1 MRVVARRRQGYTHEV
16 EIDSGHT
23 IVIDEPADRGGAD
36 LGPSPTRA
44 AAAGLAACT
53 AITCEM
59 YGAHKGWEL
68 AAVECEVEIAQG
80 EPGPA
85 HTERG
90 EFGAHSLRLAR
101 PSPAAHLVVRAGER
115 VHDRVEVG
123 AHLQAGEPLVA
134 NDRHDDGELVLGAE
148 ESGELVDEGGAVGA
162 GNDRDAHTQVS
173 LARNGVR
180 SAR

>member
-59 YGAHKGWEL
+59 YAAHKGWEL
-68 AAVECEVEIAQG
+68 GAVECEVEIAQG
-80 EPGPA
+80 RGSVFEEITVTLRVPGPLDEQQL
-85 HTERG
+85 ERLRVIAGKCPVHRALSG
-90 EFGAHSLRLAR
+90 ESE
-101 PSPAAHLVVRAGER
+101 VVI
-115 VHDRVEVG
+115 HDRV
-123 AHLQAGEPLVA
+123 A
-134 NDRHDDGELVLGAE
+134 
-148 ESGELVDEGGAVGA
+148 AV
-162 GNDRDAHTQVS
+162 
-173 LARNGVR
+173 
-180 SAR
+180 

>member
-59 YGAHKGWEL
+59 YADRKDWEL
-68 AAVECEVEIAQG
+68 GQIEVDVEFEYGPSATMRDLVVTLRI
-80 EPGPA
+80 PGPLDDEQRTRLLTIA
-85 HTERG
+85 GKCPVHRALRG
-90 EFGAHSLRLAR
+90 ETDVTIS
-101 PSPAAHLVVRAGER
+101 
-115 VHDRVEVG
+115 DRIQT
-123 AHLQAGEPLVA
+123 A
-134 NDRHDDGELVLGAE
+134 
-148 ESGELVDEGGAVGA
+148 
-162 GNDRDAHTQVS
+162 
-173 LARNGVR
+173 
-180 SAR
+180 